1 MKRQWPLD
9 QVIAT
14 NSQDF
19 VPERPDLPPW
29 AQPRLRSV
37 EYAATGNVVTVP
49 LRIADRVQLR
59 GLDRATRDPW
69 DMLPE
74 DMTRQSWG
82 LPPA

>member
-1 MKRQWPLD
+1 MSWPLD

-14 NSQDF
+14 NPGGY
-19 VPERPDLPPW
+19 VPERPDRPPW

-37 EYAATGNVVTVP
+37 EYAATGNVVKVP
-49 LRIADRVQLR
+49 LRIADRVRLR
-59 GLDRATRDPW
+59 GLDQATLDPW